1 MYCVNS
7 MNIRQLSI
15 ILMASFCFVYAH
27 AFSSQD
33 ENRDAPAGLF
43 SSESVL
49 EMEMYL
55 PWADLLADVGEDPGY
70 HDGTLV
76 YYDSTG
82 ARKEIALEARARGG
96 FRKNPDNCDF
106 PPLKLKFRKRDVAG
120 TVFEGLKDI
129 KMVTHCRSDITEY
142 EQYVVHE
149 YLIYKSYK
157 IHTTLSFEARLAKLH
172 YMDLPQAGDTLT
184 RFAFFIE
191 NPEDMAARNQGELL
205 EFDSA
210 PEEKLDQPQLTL
222 MALFNYMIINTDYSI
237 PIMHNVVLVSRD
249 YFEPPLPVPY
259 DFDWSGLINIPY
271 DSPYAAYRTG
281 SPERIYKGPCLKIK
295 ELEEFLLQME
305 MKRKEVF
312 QLFIDFPYLDRE
324 IKSRT
329 IQDLYL
335 FYITAGN
342 RRLIREA
349 FIKGCKKK

>member
-1 MYCVNS
+1 
-7 MNIRQLSI
+7 MNIRQLPI
-15 ILMASFCFVYAH
+15 ILIAICCFLSAH
-27 AFSSQD
+27 AFASQD
-33 ENRDAPAGLF
+33 EYGDPPSALF
-43 SSESVL
+43 SSDSVL
-49 EMEMYL
+49 EMEMHL
-55 PWADLLADVGEDPGY
+55 SWTDLLADVGEDPGY
-70 HDGTLV
+70 HDGTLI
-76 YYDSTG
+76 YYDSAG
-82 ARKEIALEARARGG
+82 ARKEIPMEARARGG
-96 FRKNPDNCDF
+96 FRKNPDHCDF

-129 KMVTHCRSDITEY
+129 KMVTHCRSDLEEY
-142 EQYVVHE
+142 EQYLMHE
-149 YLIYKSYK
+149 YLIYKSYN
-157 IHTTLSFEARLAKLH
+157 IHTTLSFEARLARMH
-172 YMDLPQAGDTLT
+172 YMGLPESGDTLT

-210 PEEKLDQPQLTL
+210 PEDKLDQPQLTL

-281 SPERIYKGPCLKIK
+281 SPERIYKGPCLKVK
-295 ELEEFLLQME
+295 ELEEILYQME
-305 MKRKEVF
+305 LKRLEVF
-312 QLFIDFPYLDRE
+312 GLFIEFPYLDDE

-349 FIKGCKKK
+349 FIRGCSKD